1 MIGKLKD
8 GFEVEIKEESLNSWE
23 FLEMLS
29 DIDDGNAG
37 LIVKVARMFLGDDLE
52 KLKDH
57 IRKDGKI
64 PADAMIGA
72 LSELMESAQEPKNS

>member
-8 GFEVEIKEESLNSWE
+8 GFEVEIQEESLNSWE

-37 LIVKVARMFLGDDLE
+37 LIVKVARAFLGDGLE

-64 PADAMIGA
+64 PADAMIEA
-72 LSELMESAQEPKNS
+72 LSELMESAQEPKN